1 MTSLLVGFCWKF
13 SSQVTALGARSYV
26 KKPLMASLKKQPFWS
41 LYFKEFGKSV
51 LRIAGGLS
59 GFHVLYHVSRLYIYI
74 YIESWKY
81 ILVLLYLSETKFS
94 LMIISTDYCNMSC
107 ELICIL
113 KCSISVMPPNMHC
126 NIFFSSSDQ
135 AAQRGPSLEFVLA
148 WWQAAGWNVTCF
160 KASWLFTSRAQMLIW
175 PQQGYAAKVA
185 K

>member
-1 MTSLLVGFCWKF
+1 MALLKNNSFGAFILKSLVKVSCLLQVGY
-13 SSQVTALGARSYV
+13 Q
-26 KKPLMASLKKQPFWS
+26 
-41 LYFKEFGKSV
+41 
-51 LRIAGGLS
+51 
-59 GFHVLYHVSRLYIYI
+59 GFMFYIMYQEYIYI
-74 YIESWKY
+74 YIIESWKY
-81 ILVLLYLSETKFS
+81 ILVLLYLSETTFS

-148 WWQAAGWNVTCF
+148 WWQAASWNVTCF